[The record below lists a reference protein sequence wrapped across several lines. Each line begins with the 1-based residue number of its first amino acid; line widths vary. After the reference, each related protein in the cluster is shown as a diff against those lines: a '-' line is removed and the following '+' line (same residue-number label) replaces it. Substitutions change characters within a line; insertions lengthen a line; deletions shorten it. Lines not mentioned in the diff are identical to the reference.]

1 MPPCTVENG
10 LLHAECC
17 EKGEYNMK
25 YIFCSSVYNM
35 ADYDEIARKSKVP
48 ASLADHNLNYNI
60 ILGLDETTG
69 HPVTLVNNV
78 QIPSYP
84 KFPKILFHKQKWS
97 HTKDAGDINC
107 GFINLPVL
115 KHLSRAVTTFGG
127 LRREIRAAGKE
138 PVCVMTY
145 DLHVGIC
152 IAMRLAKLFFP
163 RIHTCAVLPDIP
175 NAVILASND
184 GNITAGGKFRAGI
197 KMSFIKQFDSYV
209 LLTEYMKTVAGL
221 GDKPCTI
228 VEGIYNNHQPP
239 LPEKTT
245 DKKVIFYSGQLN
257 PAYGMENLLEA
268 FQQIYAK
275 DKSYE
280 LWICGSGGLVE
291 RITKLSEECPGVK
304 YYGYVGGDRVRQLQ
318 AEASALVNPRQN
330 TEEFTKYSFPSK
342 TMEYLAS
349 GRPVV
354 GYKLDGIPEEYDAY
368 IQYVPDNSVEALRD
382 KLIEVCEMPAQERVE
397 LGARCRTF
405 ILENK
410 TPEKQCQKI
419 RKIMES
425 LLVK

>member
-1 MPPCTVENG
+1 
-10 LLHAECC
+10 
-17 EKGEYNMK
+17 
-25 YIFCSSVYNM
+25 M
-35 ADYDEIARKSKVP
+35 ADYDEIARKSKIP

-60 ILGLDETTG
+60 ILGMDEATG
-69 HPVTLVNNV
+69 YPVTLVNNV
-78 QIPSYP
+78 PIPNFP
-84 KFPKILFHKQKWS
+84 KFPKIIFHKQKWN
-97 HTKDAGDINC
+97 HTNGAGDINC
-107 GFINLPVL
+107 GFINLPVF
-115 KHLSRAVTTFGG
+115 KHISRAVTTFES
-127 LRREIRAAGKE
+127 LCREICAAGKE
-138 PVCVMTY
+138 PICVMTY
-145 DLHVGIC
+145 DLHIGIC
-152 IAMRLAKLFFP
+152 IAMRFAKLLFP

-175 NAVILASND
+175 TAVILASN
-184 GNITAGGKFRAGI
+184 GGHITVGGKFRATI

-209 LLTEYMKTVAGL
+209 LLTEYMKMVAGL
-221 GDKPCTI
+221 GEKPCTI

-275 DKSYE
+275 DKNYE

-291 RITKLSEECPGVK
+291 RITKLSKECPGIK
-304 YYGYVGGDRVRQLQ
+304 YYGYVGGSMIRQLQ
-318 AEASALVNPRQN
+318 AEASVLVNPRQN

-354 GYKLDGIPEEYDAY
+354 GYKLDGIPAEYDAY
-368 IQYVPDNSVEALRD
+368 IQYVSDNSVGALRD
-382 KLIEVCEMPAQERVE
+382 KLIKVCEMPARERLE
-397 LGARCRTF
+397 LGEKCRAF

-419 RKIMES
+419 RTTIEA
-425 LLVK
+425 LLDK